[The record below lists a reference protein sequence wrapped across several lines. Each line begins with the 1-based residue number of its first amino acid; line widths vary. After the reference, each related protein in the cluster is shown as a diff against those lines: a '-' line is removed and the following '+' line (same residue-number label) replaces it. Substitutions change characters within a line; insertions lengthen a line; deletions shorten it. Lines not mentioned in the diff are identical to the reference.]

1 MRGSAYQE
9 HVKERIERLR
19 TERQEHLRERL
30 GKMRINFFDRDLA
43 MLFWSIPET
52 RGVAI
57 HCALYVQYL
66 DRMPYNDQG
75 WHTGSTN
82 DLIFKYLPFMTYD
95 QLKVVIRR
103 LRKLGILETRYRC
116 KRLHPKKIVALAEKM
131 KALST

>member
-9 HVKERIERLR
+9 HVQERIERLKA
-19 TERQEHLRERL
+19 ERKEHLRKQL
-30 GKMRINFFDRDLA
+30 SKMRVNFFDRDLA
-43 MLFWSIPET
+43 LLFCSIPET
-52 RGVAI
+52 SGIAI

-75 WHTGSTN
+75 WHIGSTN
-82 DLIFKYLPFMTYD
+82 DLIRKYLPFMRYD

-103 LRKLGILETRYRC
+103 LKKLGILETRYRC
-116 KRLHPKKIVALAEKM
+116 KRLRPKKIVALAKKM